1 MRRLVFLVALPLL
14 LTGCY
19 WGGGAPSGS
28 SDYGYDPETS
38 VRAAIPAIEAY
49 NADHNTYQGVTLRAL
64 RQYDVGVSGVRVVR
78 ATPTTYCL
86 ESTGSPP
93 FHKTGPAAPIVAGG
107 C

>member
-1 MRRLVFLVALPLL
+1 MRRLILPAALPLL
-14 LTGCY
+14 LSGCY
-19 WGGGAPSGS
+19 WGGNPSGS
-28 SDYGYDPETS
+28 SGPGYDPETS

-49 NADHNTYQGVTLRAL
+49 NTDHNTYKGVTLRAL
-64 RQYDVGVSGVRVVR
+64 RQYDTGVSGVRVVR

-93 FHKTGPAAPIVAGG
+93 FHKAGPAAAIIAGG

>member
-1 MRRLVFLVALPLL
+1 MRRLSLLAALPLL
-14 LTGCY
+14 LGGCY
-19 WGGGAPSGS
+19 WGGTPSDS
-28 SDYGYDPETS
+28 SGYGYDPETS

-49 NADHNTYQGVTLRAL
+49 NADHNTYKGVTMRAL
-64 RQYDVGVSGVRVVR
+64 RQYDMGVSGVRVVR

-93 FHKTGPAAPIVAGG
+93 FHKAGPAAPIIAGG